1 MPSAARS
8 TTPVGIDLPIIEGRY
23 AELADYTVAFET
35 YPEDVN
41 PPAPYFVGLPGDACV
56 CEHLGYVTAG
66 QITFRWP
73 DHAETY
79 VAGDAYVAPAGT
91 PSVDRGRHLD
101 RGVQPHRRPAAG
113 DGGHRWTP
121 RGAGPGRRRNRG
133 LGHDRCRV
141 PPDGHDGPSR

>member
-41 PPAPYFVGLPGDACV
+41 PAPYFVGLPGDACV

-79 VAGDAYVAPAGT
+79 VAGDAYVAPPGHLPLIAAGT
-91 PSVDRGRHLD
+91 SIVEFSRTADLQQ
-101 RGVQPHRRPAAG
+101 VMAVI
-113 DGGHRWTP
+113 GGHLEEPDPDVAET
-121 RGAGPGRRRNRG
+121 GAR
-133 LGHDRCRV
+133 
-141 PPDGHDGPSR
+141 S